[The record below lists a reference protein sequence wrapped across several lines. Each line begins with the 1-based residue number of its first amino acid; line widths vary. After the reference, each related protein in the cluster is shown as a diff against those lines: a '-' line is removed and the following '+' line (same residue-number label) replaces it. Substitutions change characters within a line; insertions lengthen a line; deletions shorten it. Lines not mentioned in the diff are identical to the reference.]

1 MREIGASKRLLR
13 RCQRFETVNY
23 AALQGFSRTRR
34 GARAARLLPEK
45 RGRAS
50 KEATHYP
57 DLQGKAKDGSDGT
70 RTRDLRRDRP
80 ARRNRLR
87 PATTRN
93 DRLEQAILH
102 RANRL

>member
-80 ARRNRLR
+80 AFTLHPHSQLKRPLARRPRS
-87 PATTRN
+87 
-93 DRLEQAILH
+93 
-102 RANRL
+102 

>member
-80 ARRNRLR
+80 ASYKKGLGLNCPLLCREGSLSRLFR
-87 PATTRN
+87 QR
-93 DRLEQAILH
+93 
-102 RANRL
+102 